1 MTVYLDFEF
10 FTIEKAGAVLWVW
23 INRPEARNALSPA
36 VLQEWDDILDLAD
49 SDNDVRVLVLRGR
62 GPVFSAGHDLK
73 AAAVQAAQGGD
84 VIPTRVQPDA
94 RFLDRS
100 WRFQKVLIAGVH
112 GYVGPAATQLLAA
125 MDMVIAVEPTLFRFD
140 QYLLGSEDPGGTLLA
155 FMLPM
160 RVIKQIWLFGG
171 WFDANTA
178 LELHFVQ
185 KIVAPEELGARL
197 EEQAQIAAQLTGAQI
212 ASYKTGIRRM
222 YEMMGLL
229 DIAGATNRP
238 SRSHETSEAETMFL
252 RALETHGLKA
262 ALGLRDRMIGDADR
276 QI

>member
-1 MTVYLDFEF
+1 MANYSDFEF
-10 FTIEKAGAVLWVW
+10 FAIDLAGAVLRVW

-36 VLQEWDDILDLAD
+36 LMREWDDILDRAD
-49 SDNDVRVLVLRGR
+49 SDNDVRVLILRGK

-73 AAAVQAAQGGD
+73 AAAAASE
-84 VIPTRVQPDA
+84 VSATVPTAITPSA
-94 RFLDRS
+94 PFLDRS
-100 WRFQKVLIAGVH
+100 WRFRKVLLAGVH
-112 GYVGPAATQLLAA
+112 GYVGPAATQLLAP
-125 MDMVIAVEPTLFRFD
+125 MDMVIAAEGTRFRFD

-178 LELHFVQ
+178 KELHVVQ
-185 KIVAPEELGARL
+185 KVVAPAELDVRL
-197 EEQAQIAAQLTGAQI
+197 EVQAQIAAQLTCAQI
-212 ASYKTGIRRM
+212 AGYKTGIHRM

-229 DIAGATNRP
+229 EIAGATNRP
-238 SRSHETSEAETMFL
+238 KTQSAGEAETTFL
-252 RALETHGLKA
+252 RAVQELGLKE
-262 ALGLRDRMIGDADR
+262 ALRLRDRAIGEVDR